1 MIDFELGESLTALR
15 DRVRA
20 FVESEVIPRED
31 DANKSPELADR
42 IRRELQGKAAR
53 AGLFSPT
60 DPRPF
65 QIYDGPSEV
74 HRASIARRVFRRLS
88 PR

>member
-42 IRRELQGKAAR
+42 IRRELQGKAER

-65 QIYDGPSEV
+65 RIYDGPSEV